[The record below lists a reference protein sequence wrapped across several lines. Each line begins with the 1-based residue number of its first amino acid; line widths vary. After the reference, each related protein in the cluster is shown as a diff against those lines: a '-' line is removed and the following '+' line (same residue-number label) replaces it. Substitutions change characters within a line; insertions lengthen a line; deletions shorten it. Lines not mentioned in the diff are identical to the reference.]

1 MLLVLCDSCVF
12 ILNVADS
19 CLFVLKVADA
29 QRQLYFCVE
38 CDFVPKGVHENRT
51 VRVENNIAG
60 RLKLGV
66 F

>member
-38 CDFVPKGVHENRT
+38 CDFVPKGVH